1 MNQRITIS
9 IDPEAAER
17 LLELAGSSR
26 KQGEYIAKVVNS
38 MYENQQAGGSNLV
51 VEDLRLRMLGLMA
64 ELNEMRS
71 RLAALETRMKTA
83 KLSEL

>member
-9 IDPEAAER
+9 MDTTAAER

-38 MYENQQAGGSNLV
+38 IYENQLAGGSNLV
-51 VEDLRLRMLGLMA
+51 VEDLRLRILGLMA
-64 ELNEMRS
+64 ELSEVRG
-71 RLAALETRMKTA
+71 RLAALEANARIVNTTK
-83 KLSEL
+83 